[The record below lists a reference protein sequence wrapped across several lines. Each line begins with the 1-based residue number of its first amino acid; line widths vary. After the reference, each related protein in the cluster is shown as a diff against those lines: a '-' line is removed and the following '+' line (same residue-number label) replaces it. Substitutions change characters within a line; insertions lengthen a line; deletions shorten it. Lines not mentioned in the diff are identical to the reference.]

1 MNILLLAP
9 EPFYED
15 RGTPIAVN
23 LLLRVLAERGARV
36 DLVAYHIGR
45 GVAHENLTIHRI
57 PNIPFIRRIPPGLS
71 WQKLVCDVFMT
82 MKVIGL
88 AARRRY
94 DVIHCV
100 EESVFMGMCLKT
112 LFGYRYV
119 YDMDS
124 SMAQQ
129 IVEKYP
135 WLGWLGGFLG
145 WFERAAVRGSEA
157 VVPVCESLATLAA
170 GYRPRKIVLLRD
182 VSLLSL
188 GAGAGGEPAGVPGG
202 IEGPIVMYVG
212 NLEHYQGI
220 DLLVESFA
228 LAARRAGRGSLVIIG
243 GTEPDIGKYR
253 ARCEE
258 LGIGGRVHFLG
269 PRPVERL
276 GACLAQA
283 DILASPRL
291 KGKNT
296 PMKIYSYL
304 HSGKAVLAT
313 DVVSHREV
321 LGGGVAALAAPS
333 VEEFGRELAV
343 LMSDEL
349 LRRRLGVA
357 GKSLAEAKYSY
368 ESFKREV
375 NTLYDWLE
383 TGTRRVAGSGDGGRE
398 GEAKAGAGWSR

>member
-23 LLLRVLAERGARV
+23 LLLRVLSERHERV
-36 DLVAYHIGR
+36 DLVTYHLGRDVAY
-45 GVAHENLTIHRI
+45 ENLTTHRI
-57 PNIPFIRRIPPGLS
+57 PKIPLIKRIPPGLS
-71 WQKLVCDVFMT
+71 WQKLACDVFLT
-82 MKVIGL
+82 MKVIAL
-88 AARRRY
+88 AARKRY
-94 DVIHCV
+94 DVVHCV

-129 IVEKYP
+129 IVEKHP
-135 WLGWLGGFLG
+135 WLGPLGGILG

-157 VVPVCESLATLAA
+157 VVPVCESLAALAA

-188 GAGAGGEPAGVPGG
+188 EAGAGGAVADLPGG
-202 IEGPIVMYVG
+202 IEGPIVMYAG

-228 LAARRAGRGSLVIIG
+228 LAVRRLGRGSLVIIG
-243 GTEPDIGKYR
+243 GTERDIDKYKT
-253 ARCEE
+253 RCEA
-258 LGIGGRVHFLG
+258 LGIGERVHFLG

-276 GACLAQA
+276 GEYLAQA

-313 DVVSHREV
+313 DVGSHREV
-321 LGGGVAALAAPS
+321 LGGGVAALAAPA
-333 VEEFGRELAV
+333 VAEFGREMAV
-343 LMSDEL
+343 LMEDEV
-349 LRRRLGVA
+349 LRRRLGTA
-357 GKSLAEAKYSY
+357 GKNLAEAKYSF

-375 NTLYDWLE
+375 NALYDWLE
-383 TGTRRVAGSGDGGRE
+383 TRHRRTADSGGAGA
-398 GEAKAGAGWSR
+398 GEVKAGAGGSG